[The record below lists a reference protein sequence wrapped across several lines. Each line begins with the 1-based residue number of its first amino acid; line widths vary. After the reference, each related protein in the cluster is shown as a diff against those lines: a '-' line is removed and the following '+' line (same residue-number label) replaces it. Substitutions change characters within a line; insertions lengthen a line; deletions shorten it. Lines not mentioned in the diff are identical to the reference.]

1 LKTIN
6 CDFVYCITNVY
17 DLFRDLKEPVLAV
30 ICFCSYNE
38 SQWGP
43 KQQERVSERE
53 SKLDL

>member
-6 CDFVYCITNVY
+6 CDFVYWITNVC

-53 SKLDL
+53 SKLAL